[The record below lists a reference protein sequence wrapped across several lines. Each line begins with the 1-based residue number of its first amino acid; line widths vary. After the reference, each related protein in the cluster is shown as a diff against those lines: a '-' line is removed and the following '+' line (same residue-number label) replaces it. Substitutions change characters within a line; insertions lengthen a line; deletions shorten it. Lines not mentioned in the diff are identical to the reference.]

1 MPVCIT
7 VPLTVIPPLAS
18 GAFEPPPT
26 ETLIRAAAFDEIA
39 CRQRAAW
46 LVWRCLCRFSWCLGG
61 VVGRKYQPLHLVN
74 LPNLGLLSRVWNF
87 ELCRPCFSKLQYI

>member
-1 MPVCIT
+1 MNIHVHMRTVQCTCMPVCIT

-61 VVGRKYQPLHLVN
+61 GEGGR
-74 LPNLGLLSRVWNF
+74 GGGWS
-87 ELCRPCFSKLQYI
+87 